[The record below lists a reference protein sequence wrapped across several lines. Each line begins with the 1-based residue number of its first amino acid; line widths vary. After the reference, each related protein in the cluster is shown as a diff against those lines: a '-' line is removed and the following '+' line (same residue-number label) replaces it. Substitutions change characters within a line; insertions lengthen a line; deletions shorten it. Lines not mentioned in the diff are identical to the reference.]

1 MGPRKGL
8 WSFGQTRYKLELNK
22 TEFLQIILSLND
34 FKTSTS
40 ASNRLY
46 SDLKLNFPA
55 LVKNE
60 NAEIRT
66 GIGTL
71 LYYEIFSGEV
81 FDCFKTSDDVTQTL
95 TIKNRRK
102 RRK

>member
-66 GIGTL
+66 GRYT
-71 LYYEIFSGEV
+71 
-81 FDCFKTSDDVTQTL
+81 
-95 TIKNRRK
+95 TIL
-102 RRK
+102 